1 MEKDRRRSLIKNRH
15 RNKTATNK
23 SIDKLTYCPKKHKQK
38 FVRKLRQQLQA
49 TTVAAN
55 VKSKEPVK
63 VLKFRSWN
71 LDGIEAGT
79 IETLENMIEQEDLDV
94 RVRLA
99 CLLNIHLNE

>member
-63 VLKFRSWN
+63 VLKFGSWN

-99 CLLNIHLNE
+99 SLLKIIT

>member
-1 MEKDRRRSLIKNRH
+1 M
-15 RNKTATNK
+15 
-23 SIDKLTYCPKKHKQK
+23 
-38 FVRKLRQQLQA
+38 
-49 TTVAAN
+49 AAN

-63 VLKFRSWN
+63 VLKFGSWN

-99 CLLNIHLNE
+99 SLLKIIT